1 MVPYTATITSSLVN
15 TFFMAAAVYWYA
27 VITVVKEKGLH
38 HLFDLFFPSGCP
50 YILGLLLIP
59 IEFIS
64 YVFRVVSLSVRLF
77 ANMMAGHTLMKVI
90 VGFSWSMILA
100 HYFPFIILFILT
112 VLEIAVAMIQSYIFT
127 ILTYM
132 YLSDVFVGH

>member
-1 MVPYTATITSSLVN
+1 MILA
-15 TFFMAAAVYWYA
+15 
-27 VITVVKEKGLH
+27 G
-38 HLFDLFFPSGCP
+38 DL
-50 YILGLLLIP
+50 
-59 IEFIS
+59 
-64 YVFRVVSLSVRLF
+64 
-77 ANMMAGHTLMKVI
+77 
-90 VGFSWSMILA
+90 MILA